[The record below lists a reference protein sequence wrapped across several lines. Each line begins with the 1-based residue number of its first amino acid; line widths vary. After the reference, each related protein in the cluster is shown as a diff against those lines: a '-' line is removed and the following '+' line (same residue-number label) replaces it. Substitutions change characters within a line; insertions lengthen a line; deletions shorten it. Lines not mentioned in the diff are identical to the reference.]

1 MQVNLNIT
9 RASVPVT
16 RAECHELT
24 PALWCVEVESTD
36 PELELLAH
44 TEGALVISPWGQG
57 ERVMVQC
64 TPADPNSKFP
74 SARYNTTITRHL
86 GETHKYWLV
95 KWWTR
100 DLDWTLEQESAA
112 FAEAL
117 RWIHERN

>member
-1 MQVNLNIT
+1 MQVNLNTGIG
-9 RASVPVT
+9 SVPVT

-57 ERVMVQC
+57 KPVEIHC
-64 TPADPNSKFP
+64 TPADSNSKFH
-74 SARYNTTITRHL
+74 SARYHTTITRHH
-86 GETHKYWLV
+86 GATHKYWLV
-95 KWWTR
+95 KWWVR